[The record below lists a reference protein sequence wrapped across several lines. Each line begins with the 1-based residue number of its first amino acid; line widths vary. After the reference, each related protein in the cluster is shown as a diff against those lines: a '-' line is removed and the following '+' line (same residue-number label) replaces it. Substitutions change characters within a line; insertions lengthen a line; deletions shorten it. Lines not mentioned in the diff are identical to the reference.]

1 MKNLARLVLF
11 FSLGFAVLFLA
22 AAGLRYLAI
31 RVDWVRTLPRRQGT
45 MLTDLIAA
53 ARWALSLA
61 LYASLLLS
69 LSYAA
74 RGRFSVPVTAACL
87 VALPL
92 AFSYGVSLGL
102 ARMENLPP
110 VRDTAKVLGGPGL
123 FLTNARR
130 SSDTSIVL
138 LEGPARP
145 GGARVAAIPGRPLI
159 YQSEAAGPGTASSLP
174 PIPFRDDVPWFL
186 QSMSIDI
193 RLSAEQL
200 EARFKAGPLP
210 FLIYAGALILLL
222 SSLRFILTV
231 SAWPLANL
239 FLGCLVFRGILALE
253 TFFNS
258 SETQDVFESFL
269 ENRLPLSLSV
279 PLIFCAFGV
288 LVHIYS
294 LLVYAAKWRRDNE
307 D

>member
-1 MKNLARLVLF
+1 MAKLVLF

-31 RVDWVRTLPRRQGT
+31 RIDWVRTLPRRQGT

-53 ARWALSLA
+53 GHWALSLA

-74 RGRFSVPVTAACL
+74 RGHFSVPATAVCL
-87 VALPL
+87 IVLPL
-92 AFSYGVSLGL
+92 VFSSGVSLGL
-102 ARMENLPP
+102 ERMENLPP
-110 VRDTAKVLGGPGL
+110 AQGTVRILGGPGL
-123 FLTNARR
+123 FLANARR

-159 YQSEAAGPGTASSLP
+159 YQSEAVGPGVAASLP
-174 PIPFRDDVPWFL
+174 PIPFRDDLPWFL
-186 QSMSIDI
+186 QSMAIDL

-200 EARFKAGPLP
+200 EGRFKAGLLP

-222 SSLRFILTV
+222 SSLRFILTL

-239 FLGCLVFRGILALE
+239 FLGCLAFRGILTLE

-258 SETQDVFESFL
+258 PETQDVFESFL

-279 PLIFCAFGV
+279 PLIFCALGV
-288 LVHIYS
+288 LVYIYS
-294 LLVYAAKWRRDNE
+294 LLVYAANWRRDHE

>member
-1 MKNLARLVLF
+1 MAKLMLF
-11 FSLGFAVLFLA
+11 FSLSFAVLFLA

-31 RVDWVRTLPRRQGT
+31 RVDWVRTLSRRQGT
-45 MLTDLIAA
+45 MLADLIAA
-53 ARWALSLA
+53 CHWALSLA

-74 RGRFSVPVTAACL
+74 RGRFFMPITTVCL
-87 VALPL
+87 IALPL
-92 AFSYGVSLGL
+92 AFSFGVSLGL
-102 ARMENLPP
+102 ERMENLPP
-110 VRDTAKVLGGPGL
+110 ARDMERVLGGPGL
-123 FLTNARR
+123 FLTNAWR

-159 YQSEAAGPGTASSLP
+159 YQYEAAGPAIAANLP

-186 QSMSIDI
+186 QSMAIDL
-193 RLSAEQL
+193 RLSAEHL
-200 EARFKAGPLP
+200 GGRFKAGLLP

-222 SSLRFILTV
+222 SSLRFILTL

-239 FLGCLVFRGILALE
+239 FLGCLAFRGILTLE

-258 SETQDVFESFL
+258 PEIQDVFESFL

-288 LVHIYS
+288 LVYIYS
-294 LLVYAAKWRRDNE
+294 LLVYAANWRRGNE